1 MKDLCLCLIHDRLG
15 STQVAWIGLTKE
27 HNNCEDSPCRRQG
40 WMWAD
45 ETTYSFRNW
54 TSNEPAQDEFY
65 AYLGLSDPGWQG
77 IKSHQTKP
85 YICEYGNKKNPPT

>member
-1 MKDLCLCLIHDRLG
+1 M
-15 STQVAWIGLTKE
+15 GLTKE
-27 HNNCEDSPCRRQG
+27 HNSCEESACEREE

-45 ETTYSFRNW
+45 KTTYSFRNW
-54 TSNEPAQDEFY
+54 TDNEPAQDEFY

-77 IKSHQTKP
+77 IKSLQRKP